1 MSGLSAAIRALSV
14 LKTCKPIRL
23 WAAALAGLAALVLLG
38 GTALGQEAAADA
50 SGRPQVLQ
58 FSAEISDL
66 NSLIAWVTVSL
77 SDEAR
82 VQIEYRNGGAGRFR
96 TRLSEP
102 AVNHYIPVVRLRAET
117 TYEYLIGVE
126 GADGEIAFRAGDGG
140 EFTTGPLP
148 EIMQRFSNRATG
160 LSTQDLILGDFLQAY
175 IVFWDD
181 EGEIVWYHAVPE
193 RRTPLIAAIKQR
205 PNGNLLWEA
214 WACCLREVSPTA
226 EQVNEFHFGDEE
238 IALHHDFW
246 ELDDG
251 RILSIAEKYVPRE
264 DPGNLGEPPSNLAP
278 PNPSDR
284 VPPEGSFFVVA
295 DVLAAWDTATGESET
310 VWDALDFFDVD
321 VLARNQDPLVAWSG
335 TKLRVTHANSI
346 QMRPRGN
353 VIMSMR
359 TRSQVISIGP
369 DFQSIEWRLGGAGSD
384 YTFPNPEDR
393 FYGQHVATQL
403 PNGNIL
409 VFDNGLSRPRE
420 HGGMYS
426 RALELRLDEETKT
439 AVKVWE
445 YREGPE
451 FFVLVVGSAYRTQNG
466 NTLVNFGVSRQAW
479 DENWEEQ
486 TPILLIEADAS
497 GREIFR
503 LETWGPSAAAR
514 YRAYGDIDSI
524 MGETRLPSPG
534 RPLPGTACLRND
546 EDLCVRTIPRLLT
559 NPGATEIERSFV
571 QEGARFQVPAGGA
584 IHDLSLDLLPLDD
597 EGRTAQP
604 MPLCLPDA
612 AARTAMLARYSAA
625 DGRWELLQG
634 ATGLMGATDGADG
647 GVCGLIDQSGVY
659 AVVETGRLSA
669 GLDAARPDSS
679 AIWRAGTAT
688 TASELLGALAG
699 AGVRTLHWHDGTAW
713 RSYAA
718 PIGGDPV
725 PGARDFA
732 IRPGARL
739 WLGG

>member
-1 MSGLSAAIRALSV
+1 MIGSAAAVRMLSGLNARAL
-14 LKTCKPIRL
+14 IRL
-23 WAAALAGLAALVLLG
+23 WAPALAFSAGLALLG
-38 GTALGQEAAADA
+38 GTALGHESADH
-50 SGRPQVLQ
+50 GRELPDVLQ

-82 VQIEYRNGGAGRFR
+82 VQIEYGNEEAGRFR

-117 TYEYLIGVE
+117 TYEYVIGVE
-126 GADGEIAFRAGDGG
+126 GAGGEIAFDADDAG
-140 EFTTGPLP
+140 EFRTGPLP
-148 EIMQRFSNRATG
+148 EIMRRFSWRASG
-160 LSTQDLILGDFLQAY
+160 RSTQDLILGDYLQAY
-175 IVFWDD
+175 LVFWDD
-181 EGEIVWYHAVPE
+181 EGEIVWYHSVPE

-226 EQVNEFHFGDEE
+226 EQVNEFNFGDEE

-246 ELDDG
+246 ELEDG
-251 RILSIAEKYVPRE
+251 RILSIAEKYVARE
-264 DPGNLGEPPSNLAP
+264 DPGNLGEAPSRRAP
-278 PNPSDR
+278 PNPSAR
-284 VPPEGSFFVVA
+284 VAPEGSFFVVA

-310 VWDALDFFDVD
+310 VWDALDFFEVD

-335 TKLRVTHANSI
+335 DKLRVTHANSI

-359 TRSQVISIGP
+359 TRSQVISISP

-384 YTFPNPEDR
+384 YTFPDPSDR

-445 YREGPE
+445 HREDPDY
-451 FFVLVVGSAYRTQNG
+451 FVLVVGSAYRTRNG
-466 NTLVNFGVSRQAW
+466 NTLVNYGVSRQSW
-479 DENWEEQ
+479 DENWTEQ

-497 GREIFR
+497 GREVFR
-503 LETWGPSAAAR
+503 LETWGAASPAR

-524 MGETRLPSPG
+524 MGEVRLPSAE
-534 RPLPGTACLRND
+534 RPLPGTACLGDD
-546 EDLCVRTIPRLLT
+546 EDLCVRTIPRST
-559 NPGATEIERSFV
+559 AGSGAAEIGRSFARG
-571 QEGARFQVPAGGA
+571 GARFQVPAGGA
-584 IHDLSLDLLPLDD
+584 IHDLSLSLLPLDD
-597 EGRTAQP
+597 EGRPAEP
-604 MPLCLPDA
+604 MRLCLPDA
-612 AARTAMLARYSAA
+612 ADARAAMLARYSA
-625 DGRWELLQG
+625 DGEWELLQG
-634 ATGLMGATDGADG
+634 APAATGDRDG

-659 AVVETGRLSA
+659 AVAGTETLSA
-669 GLDAARPDSS
+669 GLEGARAGAS
-679 AIWRAGTAT
+679 AVWRAGTAT
-688 TASELLGALAG
+688 TASELAGALAD
-699 AGVRTLHWHDGTAW
+699 AGIRTLHWHDGAAW

-718 PIGGDPV
+718 PIGGGAV
-725 PGARDFA
+725 PGALDFA
-732 IRPGARL
+732 IEPGARL

>member
-1 MSGLSAAIRALSV
+1 MIDLSIGARALSA
-14 LKTCKPIRL
+14 LKIRRPVRL
-23 WAAALAGLAALVLLG
+23 WAAVLAGLAALLLLG
-38 GTALGQEAAADA
+38 GTALGQEAAGGET
-50 SGRPQVLQ
+50 GRPEVLQ

-102 AVNHYIPVVRLRAET
+102 AVHHYLPVVRLRAET
-117 TYEYLIGVE
+117 TYEYVIGVE
-126 GADGEIAFRAGDGG
+126 GADGEIAFDADDAG
-140 EFTTGPLP
+140 EFTTRPLP
-148 EIMQRFSNRATG
+148 EIMRRFSNRSSG

-175 IVFWDD
+175 LVFWDD
-181 EGEIVWYHAVPE
+181 EGQVVWYHAVPE

-226 EQVNEFHFGDEE
+226 EQVNEFHFGDDK

-246 ELDDG
+246 ELEDG

-264 DPGNLGEPPSNLAP
+264 DPGNLGEPPSNRAP

-284 VPPEGSFFVVA
+284 IPPEGSFFIVA

-321 VLARNQDPLVAWSG
+321 IRARNQDPLVAWSG
-335 TKLRVTHANSI
+335 DKYRVTHANSI

-359 TRSQVISIGP
+359 TRSQVISISP

-384 YTFPNPEDR
+384 YTFPNPADR
-393 FYGQHVATQL
+393 FHGQHVATQL

-409 VFDNGLSRPRE
+409 VFDNGLSRPQE
-420 HGGMYS
+420 YGGMYS

-445 YREGPE
+445 YREDPD
-451 FFVLVVGSAYRTQNG
+451 FFVLVVGSAYRTRNG
-466 NTLVNFGVSRQAW
+466 NTLVNYGVSRQAW
-479 DENWEEQ
+479 DADWTEQ

-497 GREIFR
+497 GREVFR
-503 LETWGPSAAAR
+503 LETWGAASPAR

-534 RPLPGTACLRND
+534 RPLPGTACLGDD

-559 NPGATEIERSFV
+559 DSGATEIERSFV
-571 QEGARFQVPAGGA
+571 QDGARFQVPAGAA
-584 IHDLSLDLLPLDD
+584 IHDLSLSLLPLD
-597 EGRTAQP
+597 ERGRAAEP

-612 AARTAMLARYSAA
+612 AGARTAMLARYSAEEEQ
-625 DGRWELLQG
+625 WELLPGAAG
-634 ATGLMGATDGADG
+634 ATGTPDD

-659 AVVETGRLSA
+659 AVVETWRLGA
-669 GLDAARPDSS
+669 GLETVRADSS
-679 AIWRAGTAT
+679 AIWRAGKAT
-688 TASELLGALAG
+688 TASELLAALAG
-699 AGVRTLHWHDGTAW
+699 TGIRALYWHDGAAW
-713 RSYAA
+713 QSYAA
-718 PIGGDPV
+718 PIDGDPV

-732 IRPGARL
+732 VRPGARL